1 MSDGKNVEV
10 FELGTVNDA
19 VLKFEGVKLLDEV
32 SYTTPPIPIFGEL
45 SANAAVKNS
54 YILKHPAVYLTKVT
68 DCKIIGGA
76 AFPIIQNKSICHQYF
91 SPDVW
96 ELWEQAEG
104 VCLIKPDQ
112 NIIGYGSLKS
122 RLSYDCKVI
131 GLIGNGSY
139 NYAHWMTEFLPQ
151 LVLLKKCGVDF
162 SGYKIAI
169 DARAYPS
176 MLEAIYLLGVG
187 DEQLIKIES
196 LSLNSFP
203 EAMWV
208 SPVANV
214 VYQRPNATGPNA
226 LDKMAAPQHAVFHP
240 DALKATRNY
249 FLELL
254 AQSGC
259 EGAPSKIFIKRFTGR
274 RYHARSV
281 VNEKVIQKKLESE
294 GFVSIDPSTL
304 SFSEQIRFFS
314 KAKCIV
320 AASGA
325 ALLNMIWA
333 PEGAKV
339 IVLMNDAKVVN
350 YWYFSNIAFAI
361 GHQLAYVLGKVVD
374 TGNWNDINHADFEID
389 YDALA
394 EALKLFGVASTA
406 EVTLNNQNIHSKVIS
421 NRVRILFVLQYAPIW
436 SSLRSVFQS
445 LKAIDGVEVKVIKSV
460 FIHGAASDDNM
471 AQLDMLCRNEN
482 IDADTNV
489 DLVLREFQP
498 HVAFLQNPYDST
510 RLPAL
515 HSTQLATIGI
525 KVAYVP
531 YGIEMGGGLENN
543 QYQFNADVQQLA
555 WRIFVRSSRNKAMYA
570 KYCDVS
576 DSHVVVTGHPKFD
589 GQAIINTYK
598 INEQLKVK
606 IAGRPV
612 VLWTPHFS
620 VGMPASWSTYRIYS
634 QVIMQQTVARQDV
647 FFIIRPHPLFFKE
660 MLKQHIW
667 SINDE
672 AEFRKLC
679 DEKGNLWLDESADY
693 IESFSASSAIM
704 TDVGSFLLEYLPT
717 KKPILYLHHPDGFG
731 LNDDADL
738 VNHYYRA
745 DKSEDISQFI
755 EMVSKGL
762 DPMRDERISVIEQYL
777 YGLDGKAGQRIATYV
792 ANEMLQQLELAE
804 STHDDSAVSMQNH
817 IDYFWKN
824 TPTLMTES
832 DEYYQAKIDVFKNL
846 LRSNLLPETLDEVVD
861 VGCGRGAYTIALA
874 YKAKHVYACDISEKI
889 IHFAKKK
896 ADIASVNNIDF
907 EVKDFRNLSLKLELT
922 LISFNEFFSCILDDN
937 VFSKMVSKSTLS
949 LQSNGYFLVIDKFSL
964 IQDRMMSYPSGR
976 VRNLRN
982 IDAFHSYM
990 HQLGFC
996 LQLQDIINES
1006 VTDQSTDR
1014 LILMKK
1020 MA

>member
-460 FIHGAASDDNM
+460 FIHGVASDDNM

-570 KYCDVS
+570 KYCDVG

-589 GQAIINTYK
+589 GQVITDTYK

-620 VGMPASWSTYRIYS
+620 VGLPASWSTYRIYS

-660 MLKQHIW
+660 MLRQSFW
-667 SINDE
+667 GSDDE
-672 AEFRKLC
+672 VAFRKLC
-679 DEKGNLWLDESADY
+679 NQQANLWLDEAADY
-693 IESFSASSAIM
+693 TEAFVASNAIM
-704 TDVGSFLLEYLPT
+704 TDAGSFLLEYLPT
-717 KKPILYLHHPDGFG
+717 KKPILYLHHPEGFG

-738 VNHYYRA
+738 VDHYYRA
-745 DKSEDISQFI
+745 NSPDDIPDYI
-755 EMVSKGL
+755 DMVSKGL
-762 DPMRDERISVIEQYL
+762 DPMKDERVNVTEEFL
-777 YGLDGKAGQRIATYV
+777 FGLDGATGQRIAKYLVDELNEELDATDFYPQVDSEV
-792 ANEMLQQLELAE
+792 ALQNRTDL
-804 STHDDSAVSMQNH
+804 
-817 IDYFWKN
+817 YWKN
-824 TPTLMTES
+824 TPTLPLAS
-832 DEYYQAKIDVFKNL
+832 DGYLQPKIDAYKKALHF
-846 LRSNLLPETLDEVVD
+846 LPRLTSVVD
-861 VGCGRGAYTIALA
+861 VGCGKGAYAIALA
-874 YKAKHVYACDISEKI
+874 YKSEKVYAYDISEKV
-889 IHFAKKK
+889 IHFAQKR
-896 ADIASVNNIDF
+896 AVIAGVKNIDF
-907 EVKDFRNLSLKLELT
+907 GVLDFRYASILPDLSLV
-922 LISFNEFFSCILDDN
+922 SCNEILSSILDDLAMSSMMN
-937 VFSKMVSKSTLS
+937 KISRNLII
-949 LQSNGYFLVIDKFSL
+949 NGNLLVIDKFSL
-964 IQDRMMSYPSGR
+964 AHDKLINNLSGL
-976 VRNLRN
+976 VLKHRN
-982 IDAFHSYM
+982 IDSFKEFVAK
-990 HQLGFC
+990 LGF
-996 LQLQDIINES
+996 LMHVDDVIFED
-1006 VTDQSTDR
+1006 VTSKLTIR
-1014 LILMKK
+1014 LLLFQKI
-1020 MA
+1020 A